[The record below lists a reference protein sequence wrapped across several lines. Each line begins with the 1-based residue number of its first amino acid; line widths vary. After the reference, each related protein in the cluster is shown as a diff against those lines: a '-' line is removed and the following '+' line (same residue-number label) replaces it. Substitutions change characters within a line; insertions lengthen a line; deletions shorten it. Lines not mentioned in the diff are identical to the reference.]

1 MRNNIVLIDFE
12 NVQPLALDAL
22 AQPHFRVL
30 VFVGANQTKVPFDTA
45 AAVQKLGAQAE
56 YVKIAG
62 NGPNALDFHI
72 AYYIGALSATDPNA
86 CFHIVSKDAGF
97 DPLIQHLKT
106 RKVRAGRVTEIAD
119 IPAVK
124 AAQSKTPEE
133 RMQIVLD
140 RLAQP
145 NAPKPRTVKTLSNS
159 IASYLQK
166 QATEEEIA
174 ALVQALVASGAI
186 SMVGTKVN
194 YALATHG

>member
-119 IPAVK
+119 IPALK
-124 AAQSKTPEE
+124 AAHSKTPEE

>member
-86 CFHIVSKDAGF
+86 YFHIVSKDAGF

-106 RKVRAGRVTEIAD
+106 RKVRAGRVTEIGD

-159 IASYLQK
+159 IASFLQK

-186 SMVGTKVN
+186 SVVGTKVS
-194 YALATHG
+194 YALAAHG